1 MMVPRTLRCRRSQ
14 RPLLGTGPS
23 SPPQQP
29 LPILGLPVA
38 GRVYCEI
45 TPGVVPGNS
54 HSYPPC
60 SVAKGNDTPVASQ
73 VINHRSISRAP
84 EGLQLPKT
92 ARSLQ
97 QTDSAS
103 PSCHE
108 RTGIAGKTV
117 LLFLLP
123 GLPRHPGL
131 HLFRAA
137 GSLFRRDN
145 G

>member
-1 MMVPRTLRCRRSQ
+1 MSWLPA
-14 RPLLGTGPS
+14 PS
-23 SPPQQP
+23 SRDGTVIATATTIAYPMSACHWPH
-29 LPILGLPVA
+29 ILRNHTHCRSWRFTLVSTLQC
-38 GRVYCEI
+38 GR
-45 TPGVVPGNS
+45 
-54 HSYPPC
+54 
-60 SVAKGNDTPVASQ
+60 GNDTPVASQ
-73 VINHRSISRAP
+73 VINHWSISRAP

-92 ARSLQ
+92 ARSLR
-97 QTDSAS
+97 QTDLAS

-108 RTGIAGKTV
+108 RTIIAGKTV

-137 GSLFRRDN
+137 GSLFSRDD